1 MHNQRITPMS
11 KARILVNGVEAG
23 IFEHLKNGEYQFT
36 YHSNYQGAPISLTM
50 PLANSTYE
58 FSVFPP
64 FFEGL
69 LPEGIMLEA
78 LLRKY
83 KIDRNDYFKQLI
95 KVGQD
100 VVGAV
105 TIEELR

>member
-1 MHNQRITPMS
+1 MN
-11 KARILVNGVEAG
+11 KACVSVNGVEAG
-23 IFEHLKNGEYQFT
+23 ILEKLNDGKYKFA
-36 YHSNYQGAPISLTM
+36 YHPDYQGAPVSLTM
-50 PLANSTYE
+50 PLANKVYE
-58 FSVFPP
+58 YEVFPP

-69 LPEGIMLEA
+69 LPEGVMLEA

-83 KIDRNDYFKQLI
+83 KIDKNNYFEQLI

-105 TIEELR
+105 TIEKLE

>member
-1 MHNQRITPMS
+1 MS
-11 KARILVNGVEAG
+11 IARVLVNDLEAG
-23 IFEHLKNGEYQFT
+23 VLEELPGKKYQFM
-36 YHSNYQGAPISLTM
+36 YHSDYQGAPISLTM
-50 PLANSTYE
+50 PLTRKIYE
-58 FSVFPP
+58 FDVFPP

-69 LPEGIMLEA
+69 LPEGMMLEA

-95 KVGQD
+95 TVGQD

-105 TIEELR
+105 TVKELL

>member
-1 MHNQRITPMS
+1 MR
-11 KARILVNGVEAG
+11 KACVRVHGVLAG
-23 IFEHLKNGEYQFT
+23 ILEELASGKYTFT
-36 YHSNYQGAPISLTM
+36 YAMDYSGAPVSLTM
-50 PLANSTYE
+50 PLTNKVYE
-58 FSVFPP
+58 FDQFPP

-83 KIDRNDYFKQLI
+83 KLDKNDDFGQLI
-95 KVGQD
+95 KVGHD

-105 TIEELR
+105 TIEGLA

>member
-1 MHNQRITPMS
+1 MR
-11 KARILVNGVEAG
+11 KALIRVNNIGAG
-23 IFEHLKNGEYQFT
+23 MLEELGQGT
-36 YHSNYQGAPISLTM
+36 YRFSYHPDYASAPFSLTM
-50 PLANSTYE
+50 PIKNPVYE

-69 LPEGIMLEA
+69 LPEGAMLEG

-83 KIDRNDYFKQLI
+83 KLDKNDYFGQLLQ
-95 KVGQD
+95 VGND

-105 TIEELR
+105 TVEALS

>member
-1 MHNQRITPMS
+1 MR
-11 KARILVNGVEAG
+11 KARILVHDIEAG
-23 IFEHLKNGEYQFT
+23 VFEKLIDDKYIFT
-36 YHSNYQGAPISLTM
+36 YHPDYQGAPVSLTM
-50 PLANSTYE
+50 PLTNTIYE
-58 FSVFPP
+58 FDVFPS

-83 KIDRNDYFKQLI
+83 KIDKNDYFRQLI
-95 KVGQD
+95 EVGRD

-105 TIEELR
+105 TIEELE

>member
-1 MHNQRITPMS
+1 MR
-11 KARILVNGVEAG
+11 KACVSVNGIKAG
-23 IFEHLKNGEYQFT
+23 ILEELQGEAYQFT
-36 YHSNYQGAPISLTM
+36 YFDDYQGAPVSLTM
-50 PLANSTYE
+50 PLNKKIYD
-58 FSVFPP
+58 FGGFPP

-83 KIDRNDYFKQLI
+83 KIDKNDYFSQLML
-95 KVGQD
+95 VGQD

-105 TIEELR
+105 TIEEIR

>member
-1 MHNQRITPMS
+1 MR
-11 KARILVNGVEAG
+11 KAQVSIHGINAG
-23 IFEHLKNGEYQFT
+23 ILEELEDKT
-36 YHSNYQGAPISLTM
+36 YRFSYFADYQGPPVSLTM
-50 PLANSTYE
+50 PLKNKVYDFNA
-58 FSVFPP
+58 FPP

-83 KIDRNDYFKQLI
+83 KIDRNDYFGQLI
-95 KVGQD
+95 IVGQD

-105 TIEELR
+105 SIGEIT